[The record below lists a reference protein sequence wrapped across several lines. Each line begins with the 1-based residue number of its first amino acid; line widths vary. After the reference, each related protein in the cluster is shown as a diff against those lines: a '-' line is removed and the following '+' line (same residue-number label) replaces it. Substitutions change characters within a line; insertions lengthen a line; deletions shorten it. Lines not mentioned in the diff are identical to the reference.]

1 MDQIILKP
9 RLSPVM
15 LFVLL
20 LVTLSGLNFLVAPY
34 DVAKACGPS
43 AYWAVMGTL
52 ILLLPVLGLMILFKN
67 RFPDENLFQ
76 VAPHVIGKPLA
87 IIGNLIFI
95 SVFIIWLVTV
105 IPNATYLL
113 STYLFD
119 RTPLLA
125 IMVSLLLAIGY
136 IAINGLK
143 AVNRMAAFVFIPTLS
158 FTLLMKLLTLQGIT
172 VTHLLPLFSNQPLNY
187 LKGAITTLNQFVPL
201 GAVFLIYPLLKKQAK
216 LGKITL
222 GVVALEIFL
231 LVIGVI
237 TTIGT
242 FGASVSTRFIWP
254 NLASVHRLSIP
265 YLVLEQIGLL
275 FIIVWLTMFII
286 GTSFYFSLIAGG
298 LKEQFPVLNYR
309 YTAIALL
316 ILVGGGGFLL
326 FPNIYRLNS
335 VFTALRHVAI
345 IPVIF
350 YPLLIYIIALLRGK
364 GVKRN
369 EA

>member
-9 RLSPVM
+9 RLSPAM

-20 LVTLSGLNFLVAPY
+20 LVTLSGLDFLVAPY

-43 AYWAVMGTL
+43 AYWAVVGTL
-52 ILLLPVLGLMILFKN
+52 VLLLPVLGLIILFKN

-76 VAPHVIGKPLA
+76 VAPRVIGKPFA
-87 IIGNLIFI
+87 IIGNLIFL
-95 SVFIIWLVTV
+95 SVFMSWLITV

-113 STYLFD
+113 SNYLFD
-119 RTPLLA
+119 RTPLLV
-125 IMVSLLLAIGY
+125 IMVSLLLAVGY

-143 AVNRMAAFVFIPTLS
+143 TVNRMAAFVFIPTLM
-158 FTLLMKLLTLQGIT
+158 FTVFMKLLTFQGIT
-172 VTHLLPLFSNQPLNY
+172 VTHLLPLFSNHPLNY

-201 GAVFLIYPLLKKQAK
+201 GTILLIYPLLKKPEK
-216 LGKITL
+216 LGHVTL
-222 GVVALEIFL
+222 GVLVLEIL
-231 LVIGVI
+231 LLIIGVI

-242 FGASVSTRFIWP
+242 FGASVTTRYIWP

-275 FIIVWLTMFII
+275 FIIVWLTMFIV
-286 GTSFYFSLIAGG
+286 GTAFYFSLIAGG

-309 YTAIALL
+309 YTVIILL

-326 FPNIYRLNS
+326 FPNIYRLNMA
-335 VFTALRHVAI
+335 FTALRHVAI
-345 IPVIF
+345 FPVIL
-350 YPLLIYIIALLRGK
+350 YPLLVYIIALIRGI
-364 GVKRN
+364 GVKQK
-369 EA
+369 